1 MRGGWVR
8 AMPPSIDW
16 GELDAQG
23 FTILRG
29 FAPPTLTSRARALI
43 DSILGPCPVERC
55 DAFLGAT
62 NTGAERSSDGVVRW
76 SPPEPRPPR
85 IDSKDYRHSIR
96 HPIRDPLMAEPVADC
111 RDIHRQLL
119 RAGDGHGLQLH
130 QQMLHRADPVDPET
144 TPAGPLG
151 WHLDNAYLPRHTE
164 AQPRQVWQPDPC
176 RSKAQRGPSAR
187 P

>member
-1 MRGGWVR
+1 MKDQQ

-29 FAPPTLTSRARALI
+29 FAAPTLTSRARALI
-43 DSILGPCPVERC
+43 DSILGPCPAETC
-55 DAFLGAT
+55 DAFLGPT
-62 NTGAERSSDGVVRW
+62 NTGEERSSDGVVRW
-76 SPPEPRPPR
+76 SPPELRPPR

-111 RDIHRQLL
+111 REIHRELL
-119 RAGDGHGLQLH
+119 RAGHGLRLH

-164 AQPRQVWQPDPC
+164 AQPRQVWHPDPC
-176 RSKAQRGPSAR
+176 ADRRPSGGPVPA
-187 P
+187 